1 MKKVVLLSGV
11 VLLLLITS
19 VFAQSQIG
27 FNGVG
32 GRFGFIMPEDPIEN
46 TIGFGVNADLGTITP
61 DIKLFAYI
69 DYWGK
74 GEEIVHYKYSYSVLG
89 FAAIAKYEF
98 KTSGQFVPYAGGG
111 LGININKVK
120 SEYDGPDLSSEYS
133 GYYSA
138 SDYEYSDSETDLAI
152 HLLGGA
158 SMPLSPKMDGFAEI
172 KYTIAGDFDYFSIWA
187 GINYKLT
194 K

>member
-27 FNGVG
+27 LNGVG
-32 GRFGFIMPEDPIEN
+32 GRVGYVMPEGEIEN
-46 TIGFGVNADLGTITP
+46 TFGFGLNADLGTITP

-74 GEEIVHYKYSYSVLG
+74 GEDIGHYEWSYSVFG

-98 KTSGQFVPYAGGG
+98 KTSGKVVPYAGGG
-111 LGININKVK
+111 LGLNINKAK
-120 SEYDGPDLSSEYS
+120 AEYNGPDLSSEYS

-138 SDYEYSDSETDLAI
+138 EDFEVSDTETDLAI

-187 GINYKLT
+187 GVNYKLT